1 MGKSLFHLPF
11 TIYYSPLF
19 NDPYQVRDGGDDAAH
34 GGRVGALQDL
44 VQLGEPDA
52 AHRLLLGLREPDGA
66 AVILEAQ
73 PPALALLLA
82 LFSHFSNLKRVTGV
96 RVLGAG

>member
-44 VQLGEPDA
+44 VELGEPDA
-52 AHRLLLGLREPDGA
+52 AHDLLLVLREPDGA
-66 AVILEAQ
+66 AVVLEANLAA
-73 PPALALLLA
+73 ALVLLL
-82 LFSHFSNLKRVTGV
+82 LFRHFSNLNRCW
-96 RVLGAG
+96 VLGAGIL